1 MCKWGTD
8 TIIGVIRRNNDDIP
22 DGWHMKG
29 VDSCIADK
37 VQLMNFQG
45 IVTVGCCCGHGNAG
59 GEIFAAPE
67 SVPLLDKYGYPYIW
81 PKDDLERADDPW
93 WLARDDI
100 VIIRLPKVEK
110 TWEDE
115 VQS

>member
-8 TIIGVIRRNNDDIP
+8 TIIGVIRRNNEFIP

-29 VDSCIADK
+29 VDSCIAEQ
-37 VQLMNFQG
+37 VQYLNMMG
-45 IVTVGCCCGHGNAG
+45 VVTVGCCCGHGEHPG
-59 GEIFAAPE
+59 DIGVDIGSKDKLAA
-67 SVPLLDKYGYPYIW
+67 LGYPIEIDPEW
-81 PKDDLERADDPW
+81 PDL
-93 WLARDDI
+93 L
-100 VIIRLPKVEK
+100 IIRLPLLEK